1 MFVRC
6 TLFQGDGI
14 AKLLQQGRDESVI
27 EYFDDPYAE
36 RVIRTVPSATVSRAR
51 LHRQTRVYF
60 FDQVRKCWR
69 IARVVEAD
77 GNTLQLKLPNGLSK
91 VRDVDDVFVR
101 WDRPIRDPS
110 TYLAS
115 FITETP
121 GYTSG
126 RGPFIR
132 RTMAL
137 RGGFQG
143 LSAYASSRIELLQ
156 HQYEVVRRVLS
167 DPCQRYLL
175 ADEVGLGKT
184 IEAGIILR
192 QYVLDYP
199 TNHCAAIVVPP
210 SLVQQWRDELGR
222 TFHLSDFLDDSLFV
236 IGFDNFE
243 AMSAVLPKAGMLV
256 VDEAHQVTT
265 GYGSH
270 DLRKSRLFGEI
281 ASAAAR
287 VKRLLLLSA
296 TPALGNE
303 RTFLAMLHLLDA
315 SLYNL
320 EDEVTFREK
329 VQHRVQLAELV
340 ATLVPDNVFL
350 LTSSIKQLRALFP
363 QDSLLVRLC
372 DQLQAIVDT
381 LPDEDDPELDDALRV
396 LRAHVSETYRLS
408 RRVLRNRRASLSF
421 LTPNRSGVKTLR
433 YASVTRAEIE
443 RRLEDWRISAITEG
457 SRGDESAA
465 AYQPTFL
472 RFIDAFLS
480 DTAVLREVVSARL
493 QEVDRFSRG
502 ESQCAGASFP
512 GEDGCLRRLLAAIGQ
527 TVEHVGTSEICRLVS
542 SLAGQRG
549 QKVVVFTSSVS
560 HADQLY
566 VELSKHMRAQVVR
579 HRIRSRDADATDWDD
594 FDETTETEWKRFVTD
609 PGCSVLVCDRA
620 AEDGLNL
627 QGGNKIV
634 LHADLPLSPNQ
645 IEQRIGRVDRFG
657 SGNAVL
663 SYVGY
668 CEESQWDTAWFNC
681 VNNGFE
687 VFDRSVA
694 SLQYLIDERMEAVR
708 ARLLLDG
715 PDALRDL
722 EKGLMDG
729 NAVQH
734 ETDRLD
740 KMDALDSIGQGDSED
755 FDLLEEAD
763 ADWKHIREDVDEWAV
778 RTLQFQQIKS
788 GSSDLEQVVRYQY
801 TADERSVGT
810 LLPLTRFLEYPGF
823 IEAIDTEQPG
833 ARQQTPRT
841 FAYAFRRPTALAR
854 NAQVMRYGSAFWR
867 GLEQFSLLDERGR
880 SSAMWRFVPDWSS
893 IDVADVFMRFDFV
906 IEADVTEAFAL
917 SKDRG
922 YGEGSY
928 FALRRRADA
937 EFGPTV
943 VTVWLDSE
951 YNEVTDRAVLERL
964 NAPYLKEPR
973 AGQGRDFNL
982 SAERW
987 DIVRNQAIPAIADW
1001 SVHVTHSRGTAEDV
1015 LREHDDFRSKVRDA
1029 ANMSQTRYRLHDVQ
1043 RQARL
1048 AFMETEELD
1057 VAREAAQFEAK
1068 LDDALCT
1075 GVAMPV
1081 IRVDAVQAVFVS
1093 NRSLD
1098 DLAREA
1104 A

>member
-6 TLFQGDGI
+6 ALFPGDGI
-14 AKLLQQGRDESVI
+14 AKLLQQGNVDCVI
-27 EYFDDPYAE
+27 EYFDDPSAE
-36 RVIRTVPSATVSRAR
+36 RIVRTVPFATLSRAR
-51 LHRQTRVYF
+51 LHRQARVYF
-60 FDQVRKCWR
+60 FDQARKCWR
-69 IARVVEAD
+69 IARVGEAD
-77 GNTLQLKLPNGLSK
+77 GNTLQLKLPNGQLK
-91 VRDVDDVFVR
+91 VREVVDVFVR

-110 TYLAS
+110 TYLAN

-121 GYTSG
+121 GYASG
-126 RGPFIR
+126 RR
-132 RTMAL
+132 RFMYRTTAL

-199 TNHCAAIVVPP
+199 TSHIAAVIVPP
-210 SLVQQWRDELGR
+210 PLVQQWRDELR
-222 TFHLSDFLDDSLFV
+222 KTFHLSDFLDDSIFV

-243 AMSAVLPKAGMLV
+243 AMAAVLPKADMLV

-265 GYGSH
+265 GYGSN
-270 DLRKSRLFGEI
+270 DPRKSGLFREI
-281 ASAAAR
+281 ASASAR
-287 VKRLLLLSA
+287 VRRLLLLSA

-303 RTFLAMLHLLDA
+303 RTFLAMLHLLDP
-315 SLYNL
+315 SFYRL
-320 EDEVTFREK
+320 EDEATFRAK

-350 LTSSIKQLRALFP
+350 LGSSIKQLRAFFP
-363 QDSLLVRLC
+363 QDSLLATLC

-381 LPDEDDPELDDALRV
+381 LPDEDDPEFADGLRALK
-396 LRAHVSETYRLS
+396 AHVSETYRLS

-421 LTPNRSGVKTLR
+421 LTPNRSGVKALR
-433 YASVTRAEIE
+433 YASVARVEIE
-443 RRLEDWRISAITEG
+443 RRLEDWRVAALTES
-457 SRGDESAA
+457 SRSDEGTALF
-465 AYQPTFL
+465 QPIFL
-472 RFIDAFLS
+472 RFIDAFFS
-480 DTAVLREVVSARL
+480 DTTALRDIVSARL
-493 QEVDRFSRG
+493 REIDERPRD
-502 ESQCAGASFP
+502 ESQCTAAPFR
-512 GEDGCLRRLLAAIGQ
+512 GEDECLRRLLAAIGQ
-527 TVEHVGTSEICRLVS
+527 ATEYVGTSEICRLVA

-560 HADQLY
+560 RADQLY
-566 VELSKHMRAQVVR
+566 VELAKHMKAQVVR
-579 HRIRSRDADATDWDD
+579 HRVRSRNADADDWDD
-594 FDETTETEWKRFVTD
+594 FDETTGTEWKRFVTD
-609 PGCSVLVCDRA
+609 AGCSVLVCDRA

-657 SGNAVL
+657 SGSAVL

-668 CEESQWDTAWFNC
+668 CEESQWDAAWFDC

-687 VFDRSVA
+687 VFDHSVA
-694 SLQYLIDERMEAVR
+694 SLQYLIDERMEVVR
-708 ARLLLDG
+708 ARLFLDG
-715 PDALRDL
+715 SDALRDL
-722 EKGLMDG
+722 EKALVEGK
-729 NAVQH
+729 AVQH
-734 ETDRLD
+734 EIDRLD
-740 KMDALDSIGQGDSED
+740 KMDALDSIEQGDSED

-801 TADERSVGT
+801 TADEKSAGT
-810 LLPLTRFLEYPGF
+810 LLPLTRFLEFPGF

-841 FAYAFRRPTALAR
+841 FAYSCRRPTALAR
-854 NAQVMRYGSAFWR
+854 NAHVLRYGSAFWR
-867 GLEQFSLLDERGR
+867 GLEQFSQLDERGR

-893 IDVADVFMRFDFV
+893 IDVADVFMRFDFL
-906 IEADVTEAFAL
+906 IEADVAEAFAL
-917 SKDRG
+917 SQDRG

-937 EFGPTV
+937 EFEPTII
-943 VTVWLDSE
+943 TLWLDSE
-951 YNEVTDRAVLERL
+951 YNEVADQAVLERL
-964 NAPYLKEPR
+964 NAPYMKEPR

-987 DIVRNQAIPAIADW
+987 DVVRNQVIPAIADW
-1001 SVHVTHSRGTAEDV
+1001 SIHVTHSRSTAESA
-1015 LREHDDFRSKVRDA
+1015 LCEHDDFRNKVQNA
-1029 ANMSQTRYRLHDVQ
+1029 ANLSQTRHRLHDVQ

-1048 AFMETEELD
+1048 AFMETAELEA
-1057 VAREAAQFEAK
+1057 AREAAQFEAQ
-1068 LDDALCT
+1068 LDNALFA
-1075 GVAMPV
+1075 GVAKPA

-1093 NRSLD
+1093 NMSLD
-1098 DLAREA
+1098 DLARDA